1 MATQAEL
8 EVAVAALQAKK
19 RRLQEALDRLV
30 ACSPVPIPIRWEDL
44 DAHLASVAARL
55 GCHLDSLHAAAATA
69 AGDPT
74 TADHHVQ
81 PPLEKDEPLQ
91 KDRARRGDPDW
102 VEEEHGSNAEQGA
115 QAAETASLDLEHG
128 AEEGEEV
135 PEEGLSS
142 VASPREGDEVAVV
155 EEEEAVNASAGH
167 EGREDEAEW
176 PRPRTAAGG
185 AEAALTR
192 AIAAA
197 CANMDS
203 SALVDLLRLSGRSS
217 IRARRA
223 FLPALLRA
231 ADPHALIVRAVG
243 GFLASAGPGG
253 SRCWRNCVAL
263 IECVPR
269 LAAPSAEALE
279 QAERLAGRWKEMAVA
294 EPASGRDLERMAGWG
309 LLTFL
314 ASYGIVPEFDA
325 DELIRLFG
333 NITPHMK
340 KNCVDLCIRLGMI
353 EKMNDSINHFIEKGK
368 PLDAIRL
375 AHTFSLTDKYPPLT
389 IMTDYVENAKKTAED
404 ILSMESNSLESLNQA
419 MSKKVN
425 ALIFSW
431 SAVDGC
437 NIDPVH
443 RSAIKAEITQLLHKY
458 ANKQQS
464 LAGVS
469 GTTSSLCQ
477 QQHIFQEQY
486 QQQAQMQL
494 VEQQQRKPEE
504 EQQQQHQQ
512 QMPQEVEHQ
521 HIQYQQEPQEREQ
534 GWMWQNRRG
543 KRQYNKNRKRK
554 PSSQRQQRLSKRP
567 RLSPYVRP
575 GIHTQ
580 CGEPFSGVQA
590 APFCT
595 RTRYFGP
602 YYHSQPHLPVFR
614 R

>member
-1 MATQAEL
+1 MHLGCSPPLQPTPASRAMATQAEL
-8 EVAVAALQAKK
+8 EVAIAALQAKK

-30 ACSPVPIPIRWEDL
+30 ACSPVPIPFRWEDL

-55 GCHLDSLHAAAATA
+55 GCHFDSLHAAAA

-74 TADHHVQ
+74 TTDYHVQ
-81 PPLEKDEPLQ
+81 PLEKDEPLQ
-91 KDRARRGDPDW
+91 QDRARRGESG
-102 VEEEHGSNAEQGA
+102 EEEHGSNAERGA
-115 QAAETASLDLEHG
+115 QAETASSDLENG
-128 AEEGEEV
+128 AEEGEV
-135 PEEGLSS
+135 PEVRLST
-142 VASPREGDEVAVV
+142 VASPRQGDEVV
-155 EEEEAVNASAGH
+155 EEEAVAVNASAGH

-176 PRPRTAAGG
+176 PHPRTAAAGG
-185 AEAALTR
+185 DTALTR

-197 CANMDS
+197 CASMDAP
-203 SALVDLLRLSGRSS
+203 ALVDLVRLSGRSS
-217 IRARRA
+217 IRARRG

-231 ADPHALIVRAVG
+231 ADPHALLVRAVG
-243 GFLASAGPGG
+243 GFLASAGRGG
-253 SRCWRNCVAL
+253 SRCWRSCVAL

-279 QAERLAGRWKEMAVA
+279 RAERLAGHWKEMVVA
-294 EPASGRDLERMAGWG
+294 KPASCRALGRMAGWG
-309 LLTFL
+309 LLAFL
-314 ASYGIVPEFDA
+314 ASYSIVPEFDA
-325 DELIRLFG
+325 DEIIRLFG
-333 NITPHMK
+333 NIPPHMK
-340 KNCVDLCIRLGMI
+340 NSCVDLCKRLGVI
-353 EKMNDSINHFIEKGK
+353 EKMNDSINHFIENGQ

-375 AHTFSLTDKYPPLT
+375 AHTFNLTDKYPPLT

-404 ILSMESNSLESLNQA
+404 ILSKETYSLESLNQA
-419 MSKKVN
+419 MAKKVD

-437 NIDPVH
+437 NINPVH
-443 RSAIKAEITQLLHKY
+443 RNAIKAEITQLLHKY

-469 GTTSSLCQ
+469 ATTSSL
-477 QQHIFQEQY
+477 Y

-494 VEQQQRKPEE
+494 VG
-504 EQQQQHQQ
+504 QQQQQQ

-521 HIQYQQEPQEREQ
+521 HTQNQQQPQEREQ
-534 GWMWQNRRG
+534 GWMWQDQRE
-543 KRQYNKNRKRK
+543 KRQNSKNRKRK
-554 PSSQRQQRLSKRP
+554 PSRQRQQRLNKRP

-575 GIHTQ
+575 GIHDQ
-580 CGEPFSGVQA
+580 RGEPFSGIQR
-590 APFCT
+590 APFAACT